1 MQSFKE
7 NDTIGNRTRHP
18 FIACLIDMSS
28 LFDALFVE
36 FCGGELYM
44 CGVCDDVFDT
54 SYQIGDVIYV
64 YSVELIPKTYP
75 ADDSD
80 KCRLIQALAMCDFK
94 GKSIKRSVL
103 DRLRDREPS
112 RFKKMEVEAAAG
124 ENPLALAK
132 ARLMS
137 EPMF

>member
-7 NDTIGNRTRHP
+7 NDNTKRTRHS
-18 FIACLIDMSS
+18 FIACLLDMGRFFNDS
-28 LFDALFVE
+28 FVE
-36 FCGGELYM
+36 LCGGELYM

-54 SYQIGDVIYV
+54 SYQIGDVVYV
-64 YSVELIPKTYP
+64 YSVEFIPKTYP
-75 ADDSD
+75 ADDLD
-80 KCRLIQALAMCDFK
+80 KCDLIEALAKCDFQ
-94 GKSIKRSVL
+94 GKSIRRSVL

-124 ENPLALAK
+124 ENPLSLAK